1 MSDVF
6 IPLAD
11 LSSGGS
17 PFHAGELAVQARAG
31 VVDFA
36 NSVGRRSIRTE
47 MPEQHQLF
55 FAERPFMVLG
65 GIDAAG
71 QPWATL
77 RVGTPGF
84 VSALDARTLR
94 IAGSAL
100 PGDPLAGTWRVG
112 SMIGGLGVQ
121 PETRRRNR
129 VNGVITSLD
138 DNAVTL
144 KVSQSFGNCP
154 KYIQSRTP
162 SFIARDAAEPMLPPS
177 RSSALS
183 EADRVLLQNADT
195 FFIAS
200 ANGADDAGSARG
212 VDVSHRGGMPGFVQI
227 DAAGT
232 LTVPDFSG
240 NRFFNTLGN
249 LVHDPRA
256 GLLFVDFASGDL
268 VYIAVDAE
276 IVWEGA
282 EVAKVAGAERLM
294 RFHVRE
300 VRRTPGVLPFRWSP
314 VEYASQFASMRS
326 EPAAVKAENPANVW
340 HTFNVVD
347 VQEETPAIR
356 SFYLQAADG
365 RTLPAFE
372 PGQYLPIRIP
382 VTGGDQPLVRTYTLS
397 AASDGLRYRISV
409 KREGVAST
417 WLHEHATVGTQLQAR
432 TPRGAFTFDAASTRP
447 AVLLSA
453 GIGITP
459 MTAILHSLI
468 AARST
473 RPVYFIHGAR
483 TSQDRPFANVLQQI
497 ASAHPPVAVHLLNSA
512 GDSSVA
518 APDGT
523 RAGRVEIGMV
533 KRLLPFDD
541 YDFYLC
547 GPAAFMSD
555 LYNGLRALTVPDER
569 IRFEAFGPASVK
581 RTPTASAAS
590 APTAATV
597 PAHTAEV
604 IFARSQRTVQWSA
617 QSGTLLE
624 LAEANGIPVES
635 SCRIGECGTCST
647 RLQKGRVAYQGEVA
661 ADIEPGCALLCVGRP
676 DAAQSGPVVL
686 DL

>member
-11 LSSGGS
+11 FSTPGS

-31 VVDFA
+31 VADFA
-36 NSVGRRSIRTE
+36 NSVGRRSIRAE

-65 GIDAAG
+65 GIDASG

-77 RVGTPGF
+77 RVGAPGF

-112 SMIGGLGVQ
+112 AMIGGLGVQ

-138 DNAVTL
+138 EKAITL
-144 KVSQSFGNCP
+144 TVSQSFGNCP

-162 SFIARDAAEPMLPPS
+162 SFMTRDAAAPLLPQT
-177 RSSALS
+177 RSSALND
-183 EADRVLLQNADT
+183 ADRVLLQNADT

-212 VDVSHRGGMPGFVQI
+212 VDVSHRGGMPGFVHL

-268 VYIAVDAE
+268 VYIAVDTE
-276 IVWEGA
+276 IIWEGA
-282 EVAKVAGAERLM
+282 ELADFAGAERLM
-294 RFHVRE
+294 RFRVRE

-314 VEYASQFASMRS
+314 VEYASQFASMRR

-340 HTFNVVD
+340 HTFNVVE

-356 SFYLQAADG
+356 SFCLQAADG
-365 RTLPAFE
+365 SELPAFE

-382 VTGGDQPLVRTYTLS
+382 VAGSDQPLVRTYTLS
-397 AASDGLRYRISV
+397 AASDGARYRISV

-417 WLHEHATVGTQLQAR
+417 WLHEHATVGTQVQAR

-447 AVLLSA
+447 VALLSA

-459 MTAILHSLI
+459 MMAILHSVI
-468 AARST
+468 AADAR
-473 RPVYFIHGAR
+473 RRVYFIHGAR
-483 TSQDRPFANVLQQI
+483 TAQDRPFAVALKEI
-497 ASAHPPVAVHLLNSA
+497 ASVHPHVAVRLLNSA
-512 GDSSVA
+512 DESSSAVS
-518 APDGT
+518 DGSQP
-523 RAGRVEIGMV
+523 GRVEIEAV

-555 LYNGLRALTVPDER
+555 LYNGLRALNVPDER

-581 RTPTASAAS
+581 RTPTVSALATPTVS
-590 APTAATV
+590 TAPT
-597 PAHTAEV
+597 HTAQV
-604 IFARSQRTVQWSA
+604 TFARSRRTVQWSA

-661 ADIEPGCALLCVGRP
+661 ADIEAGCALLCVGRP
-676 DAAQSGPVVL
+676 DAAESSALVL